1 MEPET
6 PLKTLSREEETVVK
20 KLAEIHNAIS
30 DGRVE
35 LDKVTASL
43 QTAYN
48 DRRALEDEALR
59 DLYQDSKDIVEQT
72 KSNFEQVVAFNAQA
86 QETFAVIKKLADT
99 VERATRVF
107 ESKSSQLLETYD
119 RQHAENSKIKQR
131 LDSESKQL
139 DERKKGLDKF
149 HESILKMAAQ
159 VDSKVEAL
167 KALKK

>member
-6 PLKTLSREEETVVK
+6 PLKTLSREEESVVK

-35 LDKVTASL
+35 LDKVMTSL

-59 DLYQDSKDIVEQT
+59 DLYQDSKDIIEQT
-72 KSNFEQVVAFNAQA
+72 KSNYEEVIAFNAQA
-86 QETFAVIKKLADT
+86 QETFKAIKSLADT
-99 VERATRVF
+99 VERATLVF
-107 ESKSSQLLETYD
+107 ESKSSQLLEVYEN
-119 RQHAENSKIKQR
+119 QHKENSKIKQR
-131 LDSESKQL
+131 LDSESKQIG
-139 DERKKGLDKF
+139 ERRKGLEKF

-159 VDSKVEAL
+159 VDSKVETL
-167 KALKK
+167 KAIKK